1 MIRIGVDVGGTNTD
15 AVIMDGSDFVAG
27 CKRLTTP
34 DIISGVRN
42 ALAAT
47 MEEASGKVEGRED
60 RYPPAPLTLAATLQA
75 QARANQR
82 GGTASSR
89 ACLGLHTLVAV
100 KACTL

>member
-27 CKRLTTP
+27 SKRLTTP

-47 MEEASGKVEGRED
+47 MEEASGKVSDIGALMVGTTHFVNALVRRRD
-60 RYPPAPLTLAATLQA
+60 LAPTGVIRICLPRAPAFRRSPTGPRT
-75 QARANQR
+75 
-82 GGTASSR
+82 
-89 ACLGLHTLVAV
+89 
-100 KACTL
+100 